1 MNQNDRFNCRVP
13 ITAGN
18 PRNLGGFSQIGFE
31 YVVTATSTSSGPGGR
46 SNAYSFEVLGSA
58 EGLPIG
64 TIRTAQIPLISGSK
78 ETLLEYVARVEA
90 APQGQQ
96 DKFGVTKVWTDPQAF
111 PVANTSFGNWAPT
124 ETVDNYVSVSD
135 DNLFFTGPRVGIK
148 YQVDGLRQELQVVG
162 LNSDRVFHRE
172 RRHHRPV
179 VLQRAINV

>member
-96 DKFGVTKVWTDPQAF
+96 DKFGVTKVWTDASIPRGQHFFRQLGADGNRLSITTSHQRRQ
-111 PVANTSFGNWAPT
+111 PVLHWTPSW
-124 ETVDNYVSVSD
+124 
-135 DNLFFTGPRVGIK
+135 
-148 YQVDGLRQELQVVG
+148 
-162 LNSDRVFHRE
+162 H
-172 RRHHRPV
+172 
-179 VLQRAINV
+179 